1 MIDIVLLVVGFS
13 LGSFGYRIE
22 TMMEQ
27 GKTHARGKAILIL
40 LSLFSYF
47 SLFILLILGIIV
59 INWWITLLIFA
70 IVGFIVGIAV
80 HKITCLAGGKYGLL
94 WELYYHFVPIMHAIT
109 ILITII
115 LSIKCI
121 IYF

>member
-27 GKTHARGKAILIL
+27 GKTHARGKTILIL

-59 INWWITLLIFA
+59 INWWITLLIFI

-80 HKITCLAGGKYGLL
+80 HKIPVWLEENMDYFGNY
-94 WELYYHFVPIMHAIT
+94 IT
-109 ILITII
+109 ISYL
-115 LSIKCI
+115 LCMPLQ
-121 IYF
+121 Y